1 MKMRKSSRWYS
12 VILDIVILVVVAVLL
27 LFVVVLVRTKLLQ
40 NAQSLGDALVQ
51 SYAVEE
57 ERNIEALER
66 EVELASQYVD
76 ELSSNG
82 GESAAIQTWLN
93 SHFTKL
99 IHIMGKGLVDFY
111 AVIDGQIIAANPWEG
126 DSTYQYQDTEWYRQA
141 IKANGE
147 AVCGEVYVDA
157 ITGEKIFTISKALNS
172 DGDVFAMDVYVQNAA
187 LHNMVHSL
195 PQDCS
200 YYLCDS
206 NGRLL
211 YSSTKWDADPQ
222 QLQSY
227 VDYMLAG
234 IRDGSLIDYDDS
246 FQDPNG
252 VERGL
257 YYETMSNGWT
267 VLMTMP
273 MNSILMGERNTVV
286 YLIAGV
292 ALLTFLILAFMTI
305 QDAFR
310 SRRMKKAD
318 DTAHMLGDSFYAIYR
333 VNFVEGTYETLKTY
347 DNLQSDMPRFG
358 AYSALLQAISAVVR
372 PSTFQVL
379 ETSFSL
385 ESIRQRVDQN
395 IADYGGDYERRFGDT
410 YRWVNIRTLYDPNLT
425 KNEVIL
431 CFRDVDA
438 EKRQELQH
446 MIILQEALDA
456 AQKSTQA
463 QSDFFSRM
471 SHDLRTPL
479 NAIIGYCNLAEKL
492 QNDKDT
498 SKVWDYFK
506 KIEFAGDQMLSLIN
520 DILELSRMEAGK
532 HSLDQKELD
541 LEKLLTDIAGLFRD
555 RAQAE
560 GKTMQVSIDFRDSTV
575 MGDEKQISQ
584 IVNNLLSNAV
594 KYSDPGDTIRL
605 EARQF
610 DFQEHS
616 KYQIVVEDT
625 GIGMSPEFLK
635 HLFDPYARET
645 AFSSRPTTGT
655 GLGMAIVKSLV
666 QQMNGEISV
675 DSTLGEGSRFVVTLP
690 LETVHRE
697 KEIDQRGPEE
707 QEHTFDWSGRKIL
720 VAEDNELNR
729 EIISELLG
737 QLGAQVETAVNGV
750 EAVEVFQSSLL
761 NSIDAI
767 LMDMQMPEMDGCEAA
782 SAIRSLS
789 RADAGGVPII
799 AVTANAFAEDI
810 DRTTKAG
817 MNDHVSKPIDIA
829 ILSQTMQRL
838 IEERE
843 VRRNA
848 GPEGTEDGG
857 RVK

>member
-51 SYAVEE
+51 SYAAEE

-82 GESAAIQTWLN
+82 GDSTAIQTWLN

-141 IKANGE
+141 IKADGE
-147 AVCGEVYVDA
+147 VVCGEVYVDA
-157 ITGEKIFTISKALNS
+157 ITGQKIFTISKALNS

-187 LHNMVHSL
+187 LHNMEHSL

-206 NGRLL
+206 NGTLL

-222 QLQSY
+222 RLQSY

-234 IRDGSLIDYDDS
+234 IQDGSLIDYDDS
-246 FQDPNG
+246 FQDQNG

-257 YYETMSNGWT
+257 YYETMFNGWT

-273 MNSILMGERNTVV
+273 MDSILMGERNTVV

-292 ALLTFLILAFMTI
+292 ALLTFLVLAFMTI

-333 VNFVEGTYETLKTY
+333 VDFVEGTYETLKTY
-347 DNLQSDMPRFG
+347 DNLQSDMPRCG

-385 ESIRQRVDQN
+385 ESIRQRVAQN
-395 IADYGGDYERRFGDT
+395 IADYGGDYQRRFGNT

-431 CFRDVDA
+431 CFRDVDV

-492 QNDKDT
+492 QENKDK

-560 GKTMQVSIDFRDSTV
+560 GKTMQVSIDFQDSTV

-605 EARQF
+605 EAREF

-675 DSTLGEGSRFVVTLP
+675 DSNLGKGSRFVVTLP

-697 KEIDQRGPEE
+697 KETVQSGPEE
-707 QEHTFDWSGRKIL
+707 QEHAFDWSGRKIL

-750 EAVEVFQSSLL
+750 EAVQIFQNSPL
-761 NSIDAI
+761 NSMDAI
-767 LMDMQMPEMDGCEAA
+767 LMDMQMPELDGCEAA

-789 RADAGGVPII
+789 RADASEVPII

-817 MNDHVSKPIDIA
+817 MNDHVSKPINIA
-829 ILSQTMQRL
+829 MLSQTMQRL

-843 VRRNA
+843 ARQNA

-857 RVK
+857 KAK